1 MYYIHMYL
9 GWIIPADRILYST
22 FSYFLQQFIHS
33 CTLHLSVLKS
43 AIKGKKL
50 SQWQLACKLQ
60 AIKRGTFECL
70 GKLLLQD
77 SRARGDYSLLFGEWQ
92 KATSR
97 TRVLVAI
104 RTSCDWHWDCDLV
117 SGKFPG
123 LSYARTTNTP
133 DTRDMQICH
142 PVNQTDNIYKG
153 VK

>member
-92 KATSR
+92 KKRAGRESLWQFAHHAIGIEIATWYRAIPR
-97 TRVLVAI
+97 TVICGDNKHTRHEGYAN
-104 RTSCDWHWDCDLV
+104 
-117 SGKFPG
+117 
-123 LSYARTTNTP
+123 LSSSKPNR
-133 DTRDMQICH
+133 QHI
-142 PVNQTDNIYKG
+142 
-153 VK
+153 